1 MLLADRRVLVVLDN
15 AAGEAQVRLLLP
27 GSSTCGVLV
36 TSRARLTGLEGAR
49 LVDLDILPPR
59 VAVEL
64 LARVA
69 GPVRVAAE
77 PDAAAAIVGY
87 CGRLPVAIRIAG
99 ARLAG
104 RPAWSLARLAERLA
118 DERRRL
124 DELAAGDL
132 EVRASIA
139 LSYRALSKQQL
150 RMGFS
155 PRDWLPYWT
164 TLPFITAA
172 VQCSSQANYRQSSRQ
187 TLGGPHAKCGSLG
200 PLTCMTSE

>member
-1 MLLADRRVLVVLDN
+1 
-15 AAGEAQVRLLLP
+15 
-27 GSSTCGVLV
+27 
-36 TSRARLTGLEGAR
+36 
-49 LVDLDILPPR
+49 

-87 CGRLPVAIRIAG
+87 CGRLPLAIRIAG
-99 ARLAG
+99 ARLAA
-104 RPAWSLARLAERLA
+104 RPAWSLARQAERLA

-139 LSYRALSKQQL
+139 LSHRALSKQQL

-155 PRDWLPYWT
+155 PRD
-164 TLPFITAA
+164 
-172 VQCSSQANYRQSSRQ
+172 
-187 TLGGPHAKCGSLG
+187 
-200 PLTCMTSE
+200 